1 MSEQSMR
8 RRDRTRQEKDTRG
21 MRAMFWAWAAII
33 AAGLLVMII
42 TPLTGR

>member
-8 RRDRTRQEKDTRG
+8 RRDRTHQAEDTWG
-21 MRAMFWAWAAII
+21 MRAMFWSWAAII
-33 AAGLLVMII
+33 GTGLLMMII